1 MKTQYKANS
10 NEKKIF
16 SKWLHQAMLVQYTAM
31 KTIKLVFSNLKVLSW
46 RQAIKCE
53 GVFLTRKNPLSPQS
67 TAWRP
72 NTLQYCAEWPTL
84 SNHDN
89 SLWKGQHRASQG
101 KKCSSRSNSMF
112 VKKPDPIPLT
122 KLSLNSCQNL
132 SLPWPNG
139 SAGSLSW
146 VPPGLPMSVP
156 SILDKWGSSIS
167 RQVQSWGGSLETLSL
182 PPSWVLVQGEQALV
196 ATLLPEGRIKS
207 TRR

>member
-1 MKTQYKANS
+1 MS
-10 NEKKIF
+10 FGSLPF
-16 SKWLHQAMLVQYTAM
+16 SPSSYLSHHLYHDSKQALERLAPC
-31 KTIKLVFSNLKVLSW
+31 LL
-46 RQAIKCE
+46 
-53 GVFLTRKNPLSPQS
+53 
-67 TAWRP
+67 
-72 NTLQYCAEWPTL
+72 
-84 SNHDN
+84 
-89 SLWKGQHRASQG
+89 G

-139 SAGSLSW
+139 SAGFLSW